1 MLSGRVTAALGLALL
16 LGACVMH
23 VTSSD
28 TAPAPSVRM
37 AMAPPQPPS
46 TRGPVSPP
54 PPLTVIPHPPPAA
67 APPPPPNPVRAAAP
81 PPAPQAAPPRP
92 LRVLHLS
99 GRIVHPPPL
108 PNLGVAHLNLAA
120 LRLMLKPMRRCG
132 PRESTPGH
140 WIHIDCTQYTAV
152 KSAKPFSGRKL
163 QLMLRGGL
171 KLDTA
176 VQAKIPD
183 GVDHRNDGT
192 EGPIKDQGQVGACTS
207 FSLSTAMDN
216 AIRRL
221 NKADTVSSLHIWSH
235 YGYPD
240 LQTAGDSNL
249 NKPIATWDTW
259 PYDERVA
266 CELDRSGDGDCGPYT
281 PPVVPGAA
289 SVDPIVQTR
298 IHDSDSKGHWIVTE
312 IDTVPNDPETMA
324 SVLATGADVWLS
336 MNIGDTWMSPSGDTI
351 GDWTQAQVEG
361 GHAIVLA
368 GYRGTAG
375 RRQFLVHNSWGN
387 GWADGGYG
395 WISENAV
402 RTYTKH
408 AYKIVVADT
417 STPPPPPS
425 DPNALTDDDCG
436 SDQLV
441 DSVTGQCVLMCPDDS
456 RPANGKCS

>member
-28 TAPAPSVRM
+28 TAPAPSLRM

-54 PPLTVIPHPPPAA
+54 PPLTVVPPPRPAA
-67 APPPPPNPVRAAAP
+67 APPAPPNPVRAAAP

-120 LRLMLKPMRRCG
+120 LRLMLKPMRKCG

-192 EGPIKDQGQVGACTS
+192 
-207 FSLSTAMDN
+207 
-216 AIRRL
+216 
-221 NKADTVSSLHIWSH
+221 
-235 YGYPD
+235 
-240 LQTAGDSNL
+240 
-249 NKPIATWDTW
+249 
-259 PYDERVA
+259 
-266 CELDRSGDGDCGPYT
+266 DRKS
-281 PPVVPGAA
+281 VV
-289 SVDPIVQTR
+289 
-298 IHDSDSKGHWIVTE
+298 
-312 IDTVPNDPETMA
+312 
-324 SVLATGADVWLS
+324 
-336 MNIGDTWMSPSGDTI
+336 
-351 GDWTQAQVEG
+351 
-361 GHAIVLA
+361 
-368 GYRGTAG
+368 
-375 RRQFLVHNSWGN
+375 
-387 GWADGGYG
+387 
-395 WISENAV
+395 
-402 RTYTKH
+402 
-408 AYKIVVADT
+408 
-417 STPPPPPS
+417 
-425 DPNALTDDDCG
+425 
-436 SDQLV
+436 
-441 DSVTGQCVLMCPDDS
+441 
-456 RPANGKCS
+456 